1 MDQQPTDAL
10 LIFIKNSELGKVK
23 TRLAATVGNE
33 QALKIYEELLRYTR
47 QTTLE
52 IPAARHLFYSDFL
65 EKNDDWNI
73 DFFQKSVQQGSDLG
87 ERMSNAFD
95 FIFNQKFQK
104 AVIIGS
110 DCPTLTSE
118 ILHQAF
124 TALDHCDL
132 VVGPATDGGY
142 YLLGMKKLH
151 RALFQ
156 NIVWSSE
163 NVLSKT
169 LRKAQELNLSTYQ
182 LASLPDVD
190 YEEDWI
196 KYGWKIER

>member
-1 MDQQPTDAL
+1 MSHQSTDAL

-23 TRLAATVGNE
+23 TRLAATVGDE
-33 QALKIYEELLRYTR
+33 QALKIYKELLRYTR
-47 QTTLE
+47 QTTQGVSVV
-52 IPAARHLFYSDFL
+52 RHLFYSDFL
-65 EKNDDWNI
+65 EKNDDWDTN
-73 DFFQKSVQQGSDLG
+73 FFQKSVQQGSDLG

-95 FIFNQKFQK
+95 CVFGQKFQK

-118 ILHQAF
+118 ILRQAF
-124 TALDHCDL
+124 TALDHHDL
-132 VVGPATDGGY
+132 VIGPATDGGY
-142 YLLGMKKLH
+142 YLLGMKELH
-151 RALFQ
+151 QKLFQ